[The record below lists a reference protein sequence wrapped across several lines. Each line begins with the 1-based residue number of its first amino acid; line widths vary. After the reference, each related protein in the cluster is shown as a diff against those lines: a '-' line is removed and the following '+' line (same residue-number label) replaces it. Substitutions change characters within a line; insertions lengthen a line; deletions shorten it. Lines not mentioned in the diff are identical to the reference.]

1 MAVTYVQGG
10 TLHRVR
16 CSVPLTR
23 ATTAVAAKVTLCSAR
38 QHVLGCDRCAGKRH
52 TKRTSVCSASFALRS
67 AIKAADPRTLYDL
80 ATAARVPGLWRLELH
95 EGDVVDPRL
104 LSREGLVRR
113 LR

>member
-1 MAVTYVQGG
+1 MPAAYIQGG

-16 CSVPLTR
+16 CKGPLTR
-23 ATTAVAAKVTLCSAR
+23 ATSRAAVKVTLCSAS
-38 QHVLGCDRCAGKRH
+38 QHAAGCDRCAGKRH
-52 TKRTSVCSASFALRS
+52 TNKTARCSASFSLRS
-67 AIKAADPRTLYDL
+67 AIRAAPPHTLHEL
-80 ATAARVPGLWRLELH
+80 ETGRRVPGLWRLELH